1 MTVTVNGRQLETQAA
16 SLAALL
22 QELGY
27 AERKVATAVNG
38 DFVRAALRDETTLN
52 PGDAIDVVV
61 PMQGG

>member
-1 MTVTVNGRQLETQAA
+1 MTVTVNGRPLETKAD
-16 SLAALL
+16 SLEALL

-38 DFVRAALRDETTLN
+38 TFVRATLRAETSLVA
-52 PGDAIDVVV
+52 GDQIDVVV